1 MRSETALGNTL
12 NCKWNGQIV
21 LPERKKDLTLGL
33 KCGIIYVISFVSR
46 YKEESEMVQVEVK
59 VDSGEA
65 FDRALARFKKM
76 CGKAGIVTEIKKR
89 SFYEKPSEKRRR
101 IEMKRQR
108 KVKPRTMEYRPRYNN
123 GR

>member
-1 MRSETALGNTL
+1 
-12 NCKWNGQIV
+12 
-21 LPERKKDLTLGL
+21 
-33 KCGIIYVISFVSR
+33 
-46 YKEESEMVQVEVK
+46 MVQVEVS

-108 KVKPRTMEYRPRYNN
+108 KVKPRRMGERPQFYSGGGGNSGGNSGGSSGGYGGSNN
-123 GR
+123 R

>member
-1 MRSETALGNTL
+1 
-12 NCKWNGQIV
+12 
-21 LPERKKDLTLGL
+21 
-33 KCGIIYVISFVSR
+33 
-46 YKEESEMVQVEVK
+46 MVQVEVS

-108 KVKPRTMEYRPRYNN
+108 KVKPRRTGERPQYYNGSGGSGGSGGSSGGSGGG
-123 GR
+123 GRSR

>member
-1 MRSETALGNTL
+1 MEA
-12 NCKWNGQIV
+12 
-21 LPERKKDLTLGL
+21 KKL
-33 KCGIIYVISFVSR
+33 
-46 YKEESEMVQVEVK
+46 VQVEVS

-108 KVKPRTMEYRPRYNN
+108 KVKPRRMGGERPPFYNSGGGN
-123 GR
+123 TR

>member
-1 MRSETALGNTL
+1 
-12 NCKWNGQIV
+12 
-21 LPERKKDLTLGL
+21 
-33 KCGIIYVISFVSR
+33 
-46 YKEESEMVQVEVK
+46 MVQVEVS

-108 KVKPRTMEYRPRYNN
+108 KVKPRRMGERPFYNN
-123 GR
+123 TGGGNSSGGSGGGGNR

>member
-1 MRSETALGNTL
+1 
-12 NCKWNGQIV
+12 
-21 LPERKKDLTLGL
+21 
-33 KCGIIYVISFVSR
+33 
-46 YKEESEMVQVEVK
+46 MVQVEVN
-59 VDSGEA
+59 VNPSET

-108 KVKPRTMEYRPRYNN
+108 KVKPRKMMGGNSRHSGNSN
-123 GR
+123 SNSNSNSSNSNAGRS

>member
-1 MRSETALGNTL
+1 
-12 NCKWNGQIV
+12 
-21 LPERKKDLTLGL
+21 
-33 KCGIIYVISFVSR
+33 
-46 YKEESEMVQVEVK
+46 MVQVEVS
-59 VDSGEA
+59 VDSGDA

-108 KVKPRTMEYRPRYNN
+108 KVKPRRAGERPQFYNSGNSGGSN
-123 GR
+123 GGSNR

>member
-1 MRSETALGNTL
+1 
-12 NCKWNGQIV
+12 
-21 LPERKKDLTLGL
+21 
-33 KCGIIYVISFVSR
+33 
-46 YKEESEMVQVEVK
+46 MVQVEVS

-108 KVKPRTMEYRPRYNN
+108 KVKPRSERPQYYNG
-123 GR
+123 GRGSSGDSGGRGSSGDSGGRGSSGGSGGRGGSGGSGGRGGRGSY

>member
-1 MRSETALGNTL
+1 
-12 NCKWNGQIV
+12 
-21 LPERKKDLTLGL
+21 
-33 KCGIIYVISFVSR
+33 
-46 YKEESEMVQVEVK
+46 MVQVEVS

-108 KVKPRTMEYRPRYNN
+108 KVKPRRMGERPSYYNN
-123 GR
+123 TGNNNNSGGRNR

>member
-1 MRSETALGNTL
+1 
-12 NCKWNGQIV
+12 
-21 LPERKKDLTLGL
+21 
-33 KCGIIYVISFVSR
+33 
-46 YKEESEMVQVEVK
+46 MVQVEVS

-108 KVKPRTMEYRPRYNN
+108 KVKPRRPGERPQYYNN
-123 GR
+123 SGNNTR

>member
-1 MRSETALGNTL
+1 
-12 NCKWNGQIV
+12 
-21 LPERKKDLTLGL
+21 
-33 KCGIIYVISFVSR
+33 
-46 YKEESEMVQVEVK
+46 MVQVEVS

-108 KVKPRTMEYRPRYNN
+108 KVKPRRMGERPFYSGGNN
-123 GR
+123 SSGGGGSGPRNSGGGSGPRDSGGSGPRNSGGGSSTR

>member
-1 MRSETALGNTL
+1 
-12 NCKWNGQIV
+12 
-21 LPERKKDLTLGL
+21 
-33 KCGIIYVISFVSR
+33 
-46 YKEESEMVQVEVK
+46 MVQVEVS

-108 KVKPRTMEYRPRYNN
+108 KVKPRRMGERPQYYNTGN
-123 GR
+123 NSSGGGNRPGNNSSGGGNR

>member
-1 MRSETALGNTL
+1 
-12 NCKWNGQIV
+12 
-21 LPERKKDLTLGL
+21 
-33 KCGIIYVISFVSR
+33 
-46 YKEESEMVQVEVK
+46 MVQVEVS

-108 KVKPRTMEYRPRYNN
+108 KVKPGRMGGERSQFYNGGGGGGGN
-123 GR
+123 SR

>member
-1 MRSETALGNTL
+1 
-12 NCKWNGQIV
+12 
-21 LPERKKDLTLGL
+21 
-33 KCGIIYVISFVSR
+33 
-46 YKEESEMVQVEVK
+46 MVQVEVS

-108 KVKPRTMEYRPRYNN
+108 KVKPRRMGDRPQYQHNN
-123 GR
+123 SRGDGGSSH

>member
-1 MRSETALGNTL
+1 
-12 NCKWNGQIV
+12 
-21 LPERKKDLTLGL
+21 
-33 KCGIIYVISFVSR
+33 
-46 YKEESEMVQVEVK
+46 MVQVEVS

-108 KVKPRTMEYRPRYNN
+108 KVKPRRAGERPQFYNSSN
-123 GR
+123 SGGTGGGGTR

>member
-1 MRSETALGNTL
+1 
-12 NCKWNGQIV
+12 
-21 LPERKKDLTLGL
+21 
-33 KCGIIYVISFVSR
+33 
-46 YKEESEMVQVEVK
+46 MVQVEVS

-108 KVKPRTMEYRPRYNN
+108 KVKPRRMGGERPHFYNGGGSGN
-123 GR
+123 TR

>member
-1 MRSETALGNTL
+1 
-12 NCKWNGQIV
+12 
-21 LPERKKDLTLGL
+21 
-33 KCGIIYVISFVSR
+33 
-46 YKEESEMVQVEVK
+46 MVQVEVS

-108 KVKPRTMEYRPRYNN
+108 KVKPRRTGERPQFYN
-123 GR
+123 GSSGGGAGGGGTR

>member
-1 MRSETALGNTL
+1 
-12 NCKWNGQIV
+12 
-21 LPERKKDLTLGL
+21 
-33 KCGIIYVISFVSR
+33 
-46 YKEESEMVQVEVK
+46 MVQVEVS

-108 KVKPRTMEYRPRYNN
+108 KVKPRRMGERPFYNN
-123 GR
+123 AGGGNSSGGSGGSGGKR

>member
-1 MRSETALGNTL
+1 
-12 NCKWNGQIV
+12 
-21 LPERKKDLTLGL
+21 
-33 KCGIIYVISFVSR
+33 
-46 YKEESEMVQVEVK
+46 MVQVEVN
-59 VDSGEA
+59 VNPSET

-108 KVKPRTMEYRPRYNN
+108 KVKPRKMMGSNSRPAAAAAATVMRVDL
-123 GR
+123 RTDREK

>member
-1 MRSETALGNTL
+1 
-12 NCKWNGQIV
+12 
-21 LPERKKDLTLGL
+21 
-33 KCGIIYVISFVSR
+33 
-46 YKEESEMVQVEVK
+46 MVQVEVS

-108 KVKPRTMEYRPRYNN
+108 KVKPRRMGERPFYSGGNN
-123 GR
+123 SSGGSGGSGGSDGRGGRGGSGGSGRGSSTR

>member
-1 MRSETALGNTL
+1 
-12 NCKWNGQIV
+12 
-21 LPERKKDLTLGL
+21 
-33 KCGIIYVISFVSR
+33 
-46 YKEESEMVQVEVK
+46 MVQVEVN
-59 VDSGEA
+59 VNPSET

-108 KVKPRTMEYRPRYNN
+108 KVKPRRVGERSQFYNSGSGSGGGGN
-123 GR
+123 NNSGSR

>member
-1 MRSETALGNTL
+1 
-12 NCKWNGQIV
+12 
-21 LPERKKDLTLGL
+21 
-33 KCGIIYVISFVSR
+33 
-46 YKEESEMVQVEVK
+46 MVQVEVS

-108 KVKPRTMEYRPRYNN
+108 KVKPRRMGERPFYSGGNN
-123 GR
+123 SSGGGGSGPRNSGGGSGPRDSGGSGTRNSGGGSSTY

>member
-1 MRSETALGNTL
+1 
-12 NCKWNGQIV
+12 
-21 LPERKKDLTLGL
+21 
-33 KCGIIYVISFVSR
+33 
-46 YKEESEMVQVEVK
+46 MVQVEVS

-108 KVKPRTMEYRPRYNN
+108 KVKPRRMGGERPQFYNGGGGGSSGGSGGGGGN
-123 GR
+123 SRGNSGGNSR

>member
-1 MRSETALGNTL
+1 
-12 NCKWNGQIV
+12 
-21 LPERKKDLTLGL
+21 
-33 KCGIIYVISFVSR
+33 
-46 YKEESEMVQVEVK
+46 MVQVEVS

-108 KVKPRTMEYRPRYNN
+108 KVKPRRMGERPFYSGGNN
-123 GR
+123 SSGGSGGSGGSGRGGSGGSGGSGRGSSTR